1 MTRSTAALC
10 PSAYE
15 DGFAR
20 ANLPPP
26 EEWPEFLFELPE
38 LRYPE
43 QLNCAGELLDGA
55 LAKGWGGRIA
65 LHGARHAWTYAD
77 LHAKADRIAH
87 VLRRDLRL
95 VTGNR
100 VLLRG
105 ANCPMMAACILAVIK
120 AGCIAVPT
128 MPLLRA
134 RELATIIDKAKVNAV
149 LCAESLRDELESIAN
164 VVCADGSAPAR
175 PQVQLLTFDA
185 CDDPAG
191 LESLMSR
198 HDAPFETVATS
209 ADDICLISFTSGTTG
224 IPKGTLHFH
233 RDVLAICDC
242 FPRSMLHSRADDVFI
257 GTPPLA
263 FTFGLGGL
271 LLFPLRVGGAGVL
284 LEKLT
289 PESLLAAIEQHRA
302 TVSFTAPTFY
312 RQMAPLAARFD
323 IASLSRSVS
332 AGEALPVATRDAW
345 QAATGLAMIDGIG
358 ATEMLHIF
366 ISAAGDDIRPGA
378 TGKPIP
384 GYRACV
390 LDAQGSPVG
399 PGVIGRL
406 AVKGPTGCRY
416 LADPRQRQ
424 YVAGGWNLT
433 GDAYEM
439 DADGYFHY
447 RSRTDDMIISAGYNI
462 AGAEVEEALLRHPA
476 VAECGVVGRPD
487 EERGQVVEAH
497 IVPKAG
503 FEPGS
508 ALAAELQDFVK
519 RQIAP
524 YKYPRVIHFRDSLPR
539 TETGKLQRFK
549 LRSDAP
555 TREPDGRPAR
565 TNG

>member
-1 MTRSTAALC
+1 MTRMTAADLS

-20 ANLPPP
+20 ANLPPSG
-26 EEWPEFLFELPE
+26 EWPEFLFELPG
-38 LRYPE
+38 LQYPE
-43 QLNCAGELLDGA
+43 RLNCAGELLDGA
-55 LAKGWGGRIA
+55 LEKGWGGRTA
-65 LHGARHAWTYAD
+65 LVGAHGRWTYAELRD
-77 LHAKADRIAH
+77 RVDRIAH
-87 VLRRDLRL
+87 VLRRDLKL

-105 ANCPMMAACILAVIK
+105 ANCPMMAAAILAVMK

-134 RELATIIDKAKVNAV
+134 RELGKIIDKARVDAV
-149 LCAESLRDELESIAN
+149 LCAASLRAEIDALE
-164 VVCADGSAPAR
+164 GAR
-175 PQVQLLTFDA
+175 PPLLLFDDA
-185 CDDPAG
+185 RDPAG
-191 LESLMSR
+191 LEALMAR
-198 HDAPFETVATS
+198 HDAPFDTVATS
-209 ADDICLISFTSGTTG
+209 ADDVCLISFTSGTTG
-224 IPKGTLHFH
+224 IPKGTMHFH

-242 FPRSMLHSRADDVFI
+242 FPPHVLGSKIDDVFI

-271 LLFPLRVGGAGVL
+271 LLFPLRVGACGVL

-289 PESLLAAIEQHRA
+289 PETLLGAIEQHRA
-302 TVSFTAPTFY
+302 TVCFTAPTFY
-312 RQMAPLAARFD
+312 RQMAPLAPRFD
-323 IASLSRSVS
+323 LSSLTRTVS
-332 AGEALPVATRDAW
+332 AGEALPLATRDAW

-358 ATEMLHIF
+358 ATEILHIF
-366 ISAAGDDIRPGA
+366 ISAAGDQIRPGA
-378 TGKPIP
+378 TGKPVP
-384 GYRACV
+384 GYRACI
-390 LDAQGSPVG
+390 LDKDGNPAP

-406 AVKGPTGCRY
+406 AIKGPTGCRY
-416 LADPRQRQ
+416 LADARQRE
-424 YVAGGWNLT
+424 YVFNGWNLT

-497 IVPKAG
+497 VVLKEGVDA
-503 FEPGS
+503 S
-508 ALAAELQDFVK
+508 DALAAQLQDFVK
-519 RQIAP
+519 QQIAP
-524 YKYPRVIHFRDSLPR
+524 YKYPRSIQFRDRLPR

-549 LRSDAP
+549 LRTEADS
-555 TREPDGRPAR
+555 
-565 TNG
+565 